1 MKKILLCL
9 YKAAFKTINDDG
21 VEHSGY
27 MSFMVLLSIFPFLVF
42 FLALTSFIGASNI
55 GENFIQLILQN
66 LPEKLI
72 DTVKIRVEELA
83 DTPPQRL
90 LTLAI
95 IGSIWT
101 ASSFVECLRTIL
113 NRVNAIKSPPPY
125 IMRRLLSILQFF
137 LISIVIT
144 FTVFLFIIIPI
155 GLTKIPGMSDLV
167 SNYVG
172 YINIIR
178 YSVVLFI
185 LFFGASALYYII
197 PNAKMTFKE
206 VAPGAALT
214 VILWVISGYLLSK
227 YIIYYNQLTIVYGS
241 LGSIILTLLF
251 FYIINMIFIYG
262 AEFNYLLNQY
272 EAEEELKFTKE

>member
-1 MKKILLCL
+1 
-9 YKAAFKTINDDG
+9 
-21 VEHSGY
+21 
-27 MSFMVLLSIFPFLVF
+27 
-42 FLALTSFIGASNI
+42 
-55 GENFIQLILQN
+55 
-66 LPEKLI
+66 
-72 DTVKIRVEELA
+72 
-83 DTPPQRL
+83 
-90 LTLAI
+90 
-95 IGSIWT
+95 
-101 ASSFVECLRTIL
+101 
-113 NRVNAIKSPPPY
+113 
-125 IMRRLLSILQFF
+125 
-137 LISIVIT
+137 
-144 FTVFLFIIIPI
+144 
-155 GLTKIPGMSDLV
+155 MSDLV